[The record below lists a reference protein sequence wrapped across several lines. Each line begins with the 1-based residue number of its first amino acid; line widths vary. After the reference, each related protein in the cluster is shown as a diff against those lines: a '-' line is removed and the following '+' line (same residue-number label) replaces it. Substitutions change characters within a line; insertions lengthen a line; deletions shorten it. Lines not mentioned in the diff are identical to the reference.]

1 MALKLVGSDGY
12 VCTEAG
18 FGADIGGEKFFDI
31 KCRYSGLRPNAAV
44 LVCTVRALKMHGGGP
59 NVSILL
65 PPPPPPPPSYFY
77 FIGLCGVFQPIGT
90 LLRQRIIIVK
100 IGF

>member
-59 NVSILL
+59 NVSFLL
-65 PPPPPPPPSYFY
+65 PPPP
-77 FIGLCGVFQPIGT
+77 T
-90 LLRQRIIIVK
+90 LLLLFHWFVRSVPADWYSSKTEDYYCQNRFLK
-100 IGF
+100 

>member
-1 MALKLVGSDGY
+1 MIYNLILCYVNMNDIELHSQWIHQIALKLVGEEGY

-31 KCRYSGLRPNAAV
+31 KCRYSGLKPNAAV

-59 NVSILL
+59 KVSLNFSINKVTN
-65 PPPPPPPPSYFY
+65 Y
-77 FIGLCGVFQPIGT
+77 
-90 LLRQRIIIVK
+90 
-100 IGF
+100 